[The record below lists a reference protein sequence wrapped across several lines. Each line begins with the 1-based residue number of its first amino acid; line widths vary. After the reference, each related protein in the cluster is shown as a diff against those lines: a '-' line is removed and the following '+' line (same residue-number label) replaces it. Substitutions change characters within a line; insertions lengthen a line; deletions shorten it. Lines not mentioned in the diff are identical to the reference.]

1 MSSLV
6 FRPVSFGQKD
16 SYLAWNVGKVMGVN
30 VTSMLGTISS
40 FQAYEIH
47 EMLLAETA
55 AALTVICRG
64 WSCLSV
70 AIQEDNHA

>member
-1 MSSLV
+1 
-6 FRPVSFGQKD
+6 
-16 SYLAWNVGKVMGVN
+16 
-30 VTSMLGTISS
+30 MLGTTSS

-55 AALTVICRG
+55 AALTVTCHG